1 MKLVETVLYSS
12 VFFLF
17 IYVVISV
24 GLRLF
29 KATTDYN
36 SHLIGGVAAT
46 FLGIGM
52 FLFLLLKKNKE
63 A

>member
-1 MKLVETVLYSS
+1 MKLVETVLYSG

-17 IYVVISV
+17 IYVVVSV

-29 KATTDYN
+29 ELTTDYD
-36 SHLIGGVAAT
+36 SHMIGGIAAT

-52 FLFLLLKKNKE
+52 FLFLLLRKNKQ

>member
-1 MKLVETVLYSS
+1 MKLIETVLYSGI
-12 VFFLF
+12 FFLF

-29 KATTDYN
+29 GVTTDYD
-36 SHLIGGVAAT
+36 SHMIGGIAAT

-52 FLFLLLKKNKE
+52 FLFLLLRKNKQ